1 MFPSSDYYHP
11 VCTYAV
17 MIASEILSQTKIK
30 KRSDVA
36 SCLLLTTILLEV
48 CVIHKNKLN
57 QTIIKLFLMLSCN
70 VKSFNFMHYV

>member
-1 MFPSSDYYHP
+1 
-11 VCTYAV
+11 

-48 CVIHKNKLN
+48 SVVLKNKINL
-57 QTIIKLFLMLSCN
+57 TIMKLFLIVS
-70 VKSFNFMHYV
+70 VDSKSFNLLHYVCSMFSCPRDTYLKW